1 MQQARIMLN
10 EDTRP
15 KTLWSQTQFDL
26 LYLALDRCKPDILI
40 KEIMVDLNRRGFP
53 PEYVLPRVRKKL
65 GMIASNRIK
74 LILRKPRR

>member
-1 MQQARIMLN
+1 MLD

-26 LYLALDRCKPDILI
+26 LYLALERSKPDVMIL
-40 KEIMVDLNRRGFP
+40 EIMSDLNRRGFP
-53 PEYVLPRVRKKL
+53 PEYVIPRVRKRL

-74 LILRKPRR
+74 LILRTPRA

>member
-1 MQQARIMLN
+1 MLD

-26 LYLALDRCKPDILI
+26 LYLALERSKPDIMI
-40 KEIMVDLNRRGFP
+40 KEIMRDLNRRGFP
-53 PEYVLPRVRKKL
+53 PEYVIPRVRKKL

-74 LILRKPRR
+74 LILRTPKRKR

>member
-1 MQQARIMLN
+1 MLD

-15 KTLWSQTQFDL
+15 RTLWSQTQFDL
-26 LYLALDRCKPDILI
+26 LLLALERSRPDPMIRS
-40 KEIMVDLNRRGFP
+40 IMVDLNRRGFP
-53 PEYVLPRVRKKL
+53 PEYVIPRVRKKL

>member
-1 MQQARIMLN
+1 MLD

-15 KTLWSQTQFDL
+15 RTLWSQTQFDML
-26 LYLALDRCKPDILI
+26 ILALERSKPDVMIREL
-40 KEIMVDLNRRGFP
+40 MVDLNRRGFP

-74 LILRKPRR
+74 LILRTPRARR